1 MSWWTDGHPCD
12 KIEKIFERGD
22 SMEIGLLQYDVL
34 RDREANLQKA
44 EAFLEKN
51 QCDLLLL
58 PELSMC
64 GYLFE
69 SRKALESAS
78 EAVPGG
84 ASTKAMCAL
93 SRAHDCTIVFG
104 LAEGEG
110 IYNTAVVVSRGSYVG
125 KYRKIHLS
133 DLEKK
138 LFDRGRENPVFEVGG
153 LKIGAQICFDLWFPE
168 ISREQLRQGAE
179 VLCVL
184 ANFGGDTTYH
194 ISRIRAIENL
204 TPLVLCNRVGR
215 ETIPGMEADFLGKST
230 AIDPSGQ
237 RVYVAPAGAE
247 DGALCRIE
255 TGQPHANVI
264 CRDFDR
270 EMGLHYPDPEE
281 TERRI

>member
-1 MSWWTDGHPCD
+1 
-12 KIEKIFERGD
+12 
-22 SMEIGLLQYDVL
+22 MEIGLLQYDVL

-51 QCDLLLL
+51 QCELLLL
-58 PELSMC
+58 PELAMG

-69 SRKALESAS
+69 SRKALMAAS
-78 EAVPGG
+78 EAVPEG

-93 SRAHDCTIVFG
+93 SRVHDCTIVFG

-204 TPLVLCNRVGR
+204 PPWCCATGWGGR
-215 ETIPGMEADFLGKST
+215 
-230 AIDPSGQ
+230 PSRGW
-237 RVYVAPAGAE
+237 RRLPASGSMWP
-247 DGALCRIE
+247 R
-255 TGQPHANVI
+255 
-264 CRDFDR
+264 RKWR
-270 EMGLHYPDPEE
+270 MGLFAGLRQDSPMAM
-281 TERRI
+281 

>member
-1 MSWWTDGHPCD
+1 M
-12 KIEKIFERGD
+12 
-22 SMEIGLLQYDVL
+22 QYDVL
-34 RDREANLQKA
+34 HDKESNLQKA
-44 EAFLEKN
+44 EAFLQQHK
-51 QCDLLLL
+51 CRLLLL
-58 PELSMC
+58 PELAMC

-69 SRKALESAS
+69 SQKNLLAAAEP
-78 EAVPGG
+78 VPDG

-93 SRAHDCTIVFG
+93 SRKYDCTIVFG
-104 LAEGEG
+104 LGERDG
-110 IYNTAVVVSRGSYVG
+110 DRIYNTAVVVSRGNYVG

-138 LFDRGRENPVFEVGG
+138 LFDRGRENPVFEVEG
-153 LKIGAQICFDLWFPE
+153 LKIGVQICFDLWFPE

-215 ETIPGMEADFLGKST
+215 ETIPGMKADFLGKST
-230 AIDPSGQ
+230 AIDASGQ
-237 RVYVAPAGAE
+237 RVYVAPEKVE

-270 EMGLHYPDPEE
+270 EMGIHYPDPGE